1 MSHTRNKAQVPPSD
15 VCFFMRS
22 STLEVSTQSS
32 SVDRQFSTLTQS
44 VEISSQ
50 YLTFMVVEYVSSHAH
65 SWDDRSHLRHTVTQ
79 RRTNNTPI
87 TVITISPDRMTRRE
101 DEIDKILAFFSQHD
115 ISWWSFGIQDKDQ
128 PRLKAR
134 LVPVSTHV
142 PVVRQ
147 QMLHGRLTASG
158 TSKYMV
164 CFNRT
169 VASYKKLSNV
179 FSSVND
185 NSPEGHEDDDDDD
198 ADLGVEVGV
207 DLVVEVEVDLG
218 VDDKADFEY
227 EHEDENDDKVPLLV
241 PLAPLVPLP
250 PPNSPLQLAAT
261 SKLHQFQSSV
271 QHHIEARQIERVV
284 VLGRT
289 STFSTKQVSLDA
301 QVGLLQHMLGDFEG
315 DTRMLECNGVSAYEH
330 DYLLEACKRDE
341 KTLVLATSID
351 RACRN
356 PAFIEDI
363 LGSLDVMTFIHC
375 DTGANCRPL
384 ADEWLNTLD
393 ESDQQTWRPI
403 LERQLSH
410 TTSVKTAGITFPY
423 L

>member
-1 MSHTRNKAQVPPSD
+1 MS
-15 VCFFMRS
+15 
-22 STLEVSTQSS
+22 
-32 SVDRQFSTLTQS
+32 
-44 VEISSQ
+44 
-50 YLTFMVVEYVSSHAH
+50 
-65 SWDDRSHLRHTVTQ
+65 
-79 RRTNNTPI
+79 
-87 TVITISPDRMTRRE
+87 
-101 DEIDKILAFFSQHD
+101 
-115 ISWWSFGIQDKDQ
+115 
-128 PRLKAR
+128 
-134 LVPVSTHV
+134 
-142 PVVRQ
+142 
-147 QMLHGRLTASG
+147 HGRLAASG

-198 ADLGVEVGV
+198 TDLGVEVGV
-207 DLVVEVEVDLG
+207 DLGVEVEVDLG

-250 PPNSPLQLAAT
+250 PSNSPLQLAAT
-261 SKLHQFQSSV
+261 SRLHQFQSSV

-341 KTLVLATSID
+341 KTLVLATSVD
-351 RACRN
+351 RVCRN
-356 PAFIEDI
+356 PALIEDT

-375 DTGANCRPL
+375 DTEANCRTL

-423 L
+423 IWNTPSVSLREQLKSRVTKDSASIRSTQDARSTYTTRTKDGLAHATEMSAETIASVTAVLVRIEPQWDASVVFKSVAIVGSLTSVDVRSVTRKYDDGKRKQSRGEQAEGGAEGGGVEAEGR